1 MALDFEPS
9 SSSFFG
15 KMALWAHVFD
25 LYVKKNNAVQYIQVV
40 FLVLKHHLIEL
51 DRDFEDICQF
61 HWVPFRTVVIEFY
74 L

>member
-40 FLVLKHHLIEL
+40 FFGSKAPSH
-51 DRDFEDICQF
+51 
-61 HWVPFRTVVIEFY
+61 RTRS
-74 L
+74 